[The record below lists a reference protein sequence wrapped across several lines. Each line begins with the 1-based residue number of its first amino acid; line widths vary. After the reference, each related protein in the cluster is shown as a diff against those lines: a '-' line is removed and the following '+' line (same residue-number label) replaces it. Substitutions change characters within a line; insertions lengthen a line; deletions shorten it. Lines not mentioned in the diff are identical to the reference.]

1 MLVYTKIKQ
10 ICDEKGVSVASV
22 ERDAGLTNGSI
33 SKWNNSK
40 PIAEN
45 LHSVAKVL
53 GTTVEDLLEEKEERN
68 ASRMESERTLQSR
81 CTKGS

>member
-40 PIAEN
+40 PIAES

-53 GTTVEDLLEEKEERN
+53 GTTVEDLLEKEEV
-68 ASRMESERTLQSR
+68 
-81 CTKGS
+81 

>member
-10 ICDEKGVSVASV
+10 ICYERGVSVASV

-40 PIAEN
+40 PIAES

-53 GTTVEDLLEEKEERN
+53 GTTVEDLLEEKE
-68 ASRMESERTLQSR
+68 A
-81 CTKGS
+81 

>member
-10 ICDEKGVSVASV
+10 ICERKGVSVASV

-33 SKWNNSK
+33 SKWDNSK
-40 PIAEN
+40 PIAES

-53 GTTVEDLLEEKEERN
+53 GTTVEDLLEEKEV
-68 ASRMESERTLQSR
+68 
-81 CTKGS
+81 

>member
-40 PIAEN
+40 PIAES

-53 GTTVEDLLEEKEERN
+53 GTTVEDLLEEKE
-68 ASRMESERTLQSR
+68 
-81 CTKGS
+81 G